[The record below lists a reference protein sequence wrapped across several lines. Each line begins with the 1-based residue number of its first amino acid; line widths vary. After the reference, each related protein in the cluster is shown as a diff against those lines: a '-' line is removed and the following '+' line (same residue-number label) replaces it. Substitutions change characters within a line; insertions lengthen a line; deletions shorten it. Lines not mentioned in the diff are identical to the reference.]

1 MTTLSYERYRAQVAA
16 QLESLRATL
25 DGADLSVTVPT
36 CPDWTLDQLVRHV
49 GGAVR
54 WVELHVRTR
63 AKENIPDSQVPGF
76 AGPEEGGVA
85 ALDAWLA
92 ETAEMFDAT
101 LRGAEA
107 DTPVWT
113 WAGEATAG
121 FWARRM
127 THEVAIH
134 RADAAIAVGAAYEL
148 APDVGADALDE
159 WLEIVDYVQHVV
171 KADKAAGL
179 TGDGRVLQLCAT
191 DAGAGLGAEWVVTLG
206 PEGVAWRRGRDPEAD
221 VVLRGPLT
229 EVLLAFYRR
238 RPLSSGRVE
247 VVGDRGLLEFWLERA
262 SFG

>member
-1 MTTLSYERYRAQVAA
+1 MARLPYERYRDQVAA
-16 QLESLRATL
+16 QLQSLRATL

-36 CPDWTLDQLVRHV
+36 CPDWTLDRLVRHT

-63 AKENIPDSQVPGF
+63 ATENIPDAQVPGF
-76 AGPEEGGVA
+76 EGPEGGGAA

-92 ETAEMFDAT
+92 ETAQMFDAT

-107 DTPVWT
+107 DTPVWS

-134 RADAAIAVGAAYEL
+134 RADAAIAVGAPYEL
-148 APDVGADALDE
+148 APDVAADAVDE
-159 WLEIVDYVQHVV
+159 WLDIVRFVQLA
-171 KADKAAGL
+171 KADPRAAELVGEGRTLGL
-179 TGDGRVLQLCAT
+179 RAV
-191 DAGAGLGAEWVVTLG
+191 DAGPELGAEWTVTLG
-206 PEGVAWRRGRDPEAD
+206 PDGVAWVRGCAEAD

-238 RPLSSGRVE
+238 RGLDSGRVE
-247 VVGDRGLLEFWLERA
+247 VRGDRGLLEFWLARA